1 MPRVARVD
9 APGALHHVMIRG
21 LEKREIF
28 RDDGDRWDL
37 LARLCDLVPRW
48 AGDCLG
54 WTFMGNHV
62 HFVLRTGP
70 LPLAWLMRRLNT
82 GYALHFNRRHE
93 RVGYLLQ
100 DRFKSLILD
109 ENDDV
114 RVLLRYVHLNPLRA
128 GLVRDLVELERYPWC
143 GYGALLGRRRPF
155 AFENVGLSLG
165 LFDDDPRQAR
175 WRVRAWMS
183 IEEEGAE
190 VPESGGERRVA
201 QAPSRTWQRPSAGGA
216 CEGGAPDPS
225 SPSLEDLISGVA
237 RHFGVAPAEL
247 ARGARHD
254 RASRARAAIAFIG
267 VTQCRI
273 PANRLAPVLGVSPQ
287 AISKAMARGAGIA
300 REEGPRLSPRG
311 DLVD

>member
-1 MPRVARVD
+1 
-9 APGALHHVMIRG
+9 MIRG
-21 LEKREIF
+21 LEKRAIF

-37 LARLCDLVPRW
+37 LGRLCDLVPRW

-62 HFVLRTGP
+62 HFVLRTGQ

-100 DRFKSLILD
+100 DRFKSRILD
-109 ENDDV
+109 EKDDV
-114 RVLLRYVHLNPLRA
+114 RVLMRYVHLNPLRA
-128 GLVRDLVELERYPWC
+128 GLVRDLVELECYPWC
-143 GYGALLGRRRPF
+143 GYGALLGRRQPF
-155 AFENVGLSLG
+155 AFENVALSLG

-175 WRVRAWMS
+175 RRVRAWMS
-183 IEEEGAE
+183 VEEEGAG
-190 VPESGGERRVA
+190 VPKSGDESRIA
-201 QAPSRTWQRPSAGGA
+201 QAPARTSQRPSAGA
-216 CEGGAPDPS
+216 DCGAPDRS
-225 SPSLEDLISGVA
+225 SPSLEELIIGVA
-237 RHFGVAPAEL
+237 GHFGVAPAEL

-273 PANRLAPVLGVSPQ
+273 PANRLAPILGVSPQ
-287 AISKAMARGAGIA
+287 AISKAITRGAGIA